1 VQVMP
6 RISSAD
12 AGPSAPIRVGVRPR
26 SWLISLVTVLG
37 GVACSQTSNNQVT
50 GPIDLGMTSTIAAYY
65 NAEELTLYEVQTPVP
80 LPVRKPSGSELSAL
94 GPAPANTGYP
104 TYPWLLASDESLEV
118 HFTISNIDNQDH
130 AVWLLIDP
138 WNEFVRW
145 NPGVSV
151 VDDEDA
157 EPNWGYDQSFL
168 VPAMSR
174 VEGTITTDDMQE
186 IAIKLA
192 SVENLLNSSQA
203 KSAEAEG
210 GGVVDAGGGDT
221 EISGFDPNATAN
233 NIFNPQNRSNGNDP
247 LYTPWIPPVIAGLTG
262 FDLGLRTTETA
273 NVAVEITINVQ
284 DLNGNRFVPANSN
297 QPEIGLPPVTLSPP
311 GATM

>member
-1 VQVMP
+1 MP
-6 RISSAD
+6 RNSSAA

-26 SWLISLVTVLG
+26 SLLISLVVVLA
-37 GVACSQTSNNQVT
+37 GVACSQSSNNQVT
-50 GPIDLGMTSTIAAYY
+50 GPVDLGMTNTLTAYY
-65 NAEELTLYEVQTPVP
+65 NNEELTLYEVQTPVP
-80 LPVRKPSGSELSAL
+80 LPVRQPTASELSSL
-94 GPAPANTGYP
+94 GPAPADTGYP

-118 HFTISNIDNQDH
+118 HYTISNLDSQDH

-138 WNEFVRW
+138 WNEFVRYD
-145 NPGVSV
+145 PGITV

-157 EPNWGYDQSFL
+157 EPNWGYDLSFL

-203 KSAEAEG
+203 KAADADG

-221 EISGFDPNATAN
+221 EISGFDPTATAN
-233 NIFNPQNRSNGNDP
+233 NIFNPQNRSNGDDP

-262 FDLGLRTTETA
+262 FDLGLRTMENA

-284 DLNGNRFVPANSN
+284 DLNGNRFVPSNSTEA
-297 QPEIGLPPVTLSPP
+297 QIGIPPATLSPA
-311 GATM
+311 GAVF